1 MTTAQPVAESPKL
14 GHPTHPLRRALVA
27 SALTLGLV
35 LVMALNPDA
44 VRVFAA
50 SPFGELRSPGE
61 SAFIAAHRG
70 DRSDAPENT
79 LPAFQSAFNSGFA
92 YVETDLQLTRDGQV
106 VLMHDTTVDR
116 TTNGTGSVANKT
128 LDELRKLDAGSW
140 YDEQFRGTLVPTLAE
155 FLDLLADSDS
165 RALLEL
171 KGDWTP
177 EEVRSMIAEIFPRGV
192 QNRVSFASFSKISL
206 ASLSEVAA
214 AFPRIVLR
222 KTLPKDPVALVQKYT
237 ASAIMTRT
245 EELEQRPEV
254 VEEMHDAG
262 LGVLLY
268 TLNDRES
275 WAEALALGVDGIA
288 TDRPSALDGWIAQT
302 APGT

>member
-1 MTTAQPVAESPKL
+1 MATSQPGAASPKL
-14 GHPTHPLRRALVA
+14 GHPTHPRRRALVA

-79 LPAFQSAFNSGFA
+79 LPAFESAFESGFA
-92 YVETDLQLTRDGQV
+92 FVETDLQLTRDGHV
-106 VLMHDTTVDR
+106 VLMHDPSVDR
-116 TTNGTGSVANKT
+116 TTNGTGNVASMT
-128 LDELRKLDAGSW
+128 LEELRTLDAGAW
-140 YDEQFRGTLVPTLAE
+140 YDERFRGTLVPTFGE
-155 FLDLLADSDS
+155 FLDLLAASES

-177 EEVRSMIAEIFPRGV
+177 TEVRSMLAEIFPRGV
-192 QNRVSFASFSKISL
+192 QNRVAFASFSKESLTSL
-206 ASLSEVAA
+206 AEAA
-214 AFPRIVLR
+214 AVFPRIVLR
-222 KTLPKDPVALVQKYT
+222 KTLPEDPVALVEKYF

-245 EELEQRPEV
+245 EELEARPDV
-254 VEEMHDAG
+254 VEAMHEAG

>member
-1 MTTAQPVAESPKL
+1 
-14 GHPTHPLRRALVA
+14 
-27 SALTLGLV
+27 
-35 LVMALNPDA
+35 MALNPDA

-116 TTNGTGSVANKT
+116 
-128 LDELRKLDAGSW
+128 
-140 YDEQFRGTLVPTLAE
+140 
-155 FLDLLADSDS
+155 
-165 RALLEL
+165 
-171 KGDWTP
+171 
-177 EEVRSMIAEIFPRGV
+177 
-192 QNRVSFASFSKISL
+192 NRVSFASFSKISL

-268 TLNDRES
+268 TLNDRQS